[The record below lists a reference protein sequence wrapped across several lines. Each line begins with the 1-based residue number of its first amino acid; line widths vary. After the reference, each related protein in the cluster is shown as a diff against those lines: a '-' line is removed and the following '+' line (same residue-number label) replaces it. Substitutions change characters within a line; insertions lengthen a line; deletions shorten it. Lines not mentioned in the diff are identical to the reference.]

1 MLDVLIMLII
11 MALVSSNVY
20 LVLLSKEHRI
30 IQSHTIVTMV
40 ASIKKSKNVFVK
52 LAAIRVTKMLKTP
65 GLYQTLL
72 FFLNYQMV

>member
-1 MLDVLIMLII
+1 MLTLDVLIMLII
-11 MALVSSNVY
+11 MALVLSNVY

-52 LAAIRVTKMLKTP
+52 LAVIRVTKMLKTP
-65 GLYQTLL
+65 GLYQ
-72 FFLNYQMV
+72 N